1 MQSSQSHG
9 AFAGISKRV
18 VKLVAVGLTI
28 LGIAGSPV
36 LGGTQDDA
44 IAMWQEIYRQAYQD
58 LRFGSTFEKI
68 EAARLFGQHG
78 KSRYVRPLVD
88 ELNSQLDD
96 PIYRKTPIN
105 DPFVKSEIAWALG
118 EIGHPHAVPGLL
130 QALASTVA
138 ILDSQIQANVER
150 REKEYAT
157 AAELEQQRQ
166 AATTAGDT
174 VPKVRVI
181 ILDPDQ
187 PGPFELEELRHQF
200 PYSPDQFWNVSNRF
214 KDIPA
219 VDDSAEDHRILLEG
233 ATYMNLVRALLTAL
247 GEIGDEK
254 AIEGVDP
261 HAGVKEYLSSRYP
274 FVRSM
279 AAKSLG
285 MIGSE
290 AALTL
295 LDQRYGEE
303 PDDRVKVRI
312 ALAVLRNDKTRT
324 NYYNEL
330 ISFLKSDVQEV
341 RFQAAVALRTVA
353 MYEAIENLRAA
364 LDIEADPT
372 IRSILEE
379 AIHQSTL
386 DGIIPVNY

>member
-1 MQSSQSHG
+1 MQSLHSQG
-9 AFAGISKRV
+9 GFAGISKRA
-18 VKLVAVGLTI
+18 VKLACVALTI

-58 LRFGSTFEKI
+58 LRYGSTFEKI
-68 EAARLFGQHG
+68 EAARLFGRHG
-78 KSRYVRPLVD
+78 KSRYVRPLVA
-88 ELNSQLDD
+88 ELNSQLDE
-96 PIYRKTPIN
+96 PAYRKTPIN

-130 QALASTVA
+130 QALASTLA

-150 REKEYAT
+150 REAEYAT

-166 AATTAGDT
+166 ADAPEGDT
-174 VPKVRVI
+174 PPKVRVI

-187 PGPFELEELRHQF
+187 PGPFELEELRYQF

-219 VDDSAEDHRILLEG
+219 VDVTAEDHRILLEG

-247 GEIGDEK
+247 GEIGDEE
-254 AIEGVDP
+254 AIEGADP
-261 HAGVKEYLSSRYP
+261 HPGVKEYLNNRYP

-285 MIGSE
+285 MIGTK
-290 AALTL
+290 AAMDL
-295 LDQRYGEE
+295 LDQRYAEE
-303 PDDRVKVRI
+303 PDERVKVRI

-330 ISFLKSDVQEV
+330 VQFLESDVHEV
-341 RFQAAVALRTVA
+341 RFQAAVAMRTVA
-353 MYEAIENLRAA
+353 MYEAIESLRAA
-364 LDIEADPT
+364 LAIEADPT
-372 IRSILEE
+372 IRTILQE